1 MSDIPWCASCSGTPS
16 SAACGDVAVVLSVV
30 GGLGDGERV
39 SDFRF
44 GLCGDVV
51 GSCPFVY
58 VASCSFVKVTL
69 RPNLL
74 ECFWGVSKFL
84 SPPRFY

>member
-1 MSDIPWCASCSGTPS
+1 M
-16 SAACGDVAVVLSVV
+16 V

-39 SDFRF
+39 SDFRL

-58 VASCSFVKVTL
+58 VASCSFVKVASCPFVNGLSGPCGCAFLLSASDFSRATL
-69 RPNLL
+69 
-74 ECFWGVSKFL
+74 F
-84 SPPRFY
+84 